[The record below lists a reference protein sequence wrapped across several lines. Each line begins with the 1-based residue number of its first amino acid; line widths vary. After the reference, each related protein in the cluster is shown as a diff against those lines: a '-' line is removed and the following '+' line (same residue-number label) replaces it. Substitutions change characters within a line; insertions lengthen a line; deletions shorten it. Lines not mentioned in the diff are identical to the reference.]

1 MSPRLDLV
9 VVVIAAQVD
18 FLRVEEVVGVVAI
31 AVAVVAAVVTTAAAV
46 ALAAATAEAF
56 ATITAAAA
64 HLVAAAVTLT
74 QVIGRECHRGSGSTP
89 EARLPCGSHEYGSR
103 RRSTCTQRAEVSY
116 TRKKR
121 VQASARQIF

>member
-31 AVAVVAAVVTTAAAV
+31 AVAVVAAVVTTAAVV

-64 HLVAAAVTLT
+64 AVTLT
-74 QVIGRECHRGSGSTP
+74 QVIGKKCHRGSGSTP

-103 RRSTCTQRAEVSY
+103 RRSTCTQRAEVSD